1 VRALH
6 QFVPTFEPGAIG
18 GHVLELQRLAR
29 EELGLESEVFAEHL
43 RWPGREQAAHAY
55 RAYGSRKRP
64 ARPGDV
70 LVYHMAI
77 GSVVADF
84 VRDRPEPLVMDH
96 HNITPP
102 SYYALWDPA
111 AAHGCNWGRAQLADM
126 APRCALGV
134 GDSPFNEEELRWDG
148 YAPTATAPILLDLD
162 RLTSDVDAS
171 CLDRLLST
179 KAGAEWLFVGR
190 VSPNK
195 CQHDVVKAFAAYRR
209 MYDPQARL
217 HLVGGSSADAYVAA
231 IEGFA
236 AEMGLHEAVRLTG
249 SVTAGQLEAHYR
261 AADVFVCLSEHEGF
275 CIPLLEAMAHS
286 TPIVAFAAAA
296 VPGTLADGGVLLDSK
311 EATTVAAAVHR
322 VVADKAVRDAVVE
335 AGGGRL
341 ADFSLDRTRARWV
354 EVLQGVDG

>member
-1 VRALH
+1 
-6 QFVPTFEPGAIG
+6 
-18 GHVLELQRLAR
+18 VLELQRLAR
-29 EELGLESEVFAEHL
+29 EELGLDSEIFAEHL
-43 RWPGREQAAHAY
+43 RWPGREQDASSY
-55 RAYGSRKRP
+55 RRYGSRKRP

-96 HNITPP
+96 HNITPA
-102 SYYALWDPA
+102 SYYALWEPA

-126 APRCALGV
+126 APRCALGI
-134 GDSPFNEEELRWDG
+134 GDSPFNEEELRRDG

-162 RLTSDVDAS
+162 RLTSEVDAAY
-171 CLDRLLST
+171 LDRLLST

-190 VSPNK
+190 ISPNK
-195 CQHDVVKAFAAYRR
+195 RQDEVVKAFAAYRR

-217 HLVGGSSADAYVAA
+217 HLVGGSSADAYVEA

-236 AEMGLHEAVRLTG
+236 VEMGLQDAVRLTG
-249 SVTAGQLEAHYR
+249 PVTPGQLEAHYR

-275 CIPLLEAMAHS
+275 CIPLLEAMAHEA
-286 TPIVAFAAAA
+286 PVVAYAAAA
-296 VPGTLADGGVLLDSK
+296 VPGTLGEGGILLESK
-311 EATTVAAAVHR
+311 APTTVAAAVHR
-322 VVADKAVRDAVVE
+322 VVGDKAVRDAVVQ
-335 AGGGRL
+335 AGSRRL

-354 EVLQGVDG
+354 EVLRGVEE

>member
-1 VRALH
+1 
-6 QFVPTFEPGAIG
+6 
-18 GHVLELQRLAR
+18 
-29 EELGLESEVFAEHL
+29 
-43 RWPGREQAAHAY
+43 GRDGAAHPY
-55 RAYGSRKRP
+55 RSYGSRKRP

-96 HNITPP
+96 HNITPA
-102 SYYALWDPA
+102 SYYALWAPG

-126 APRCALGV
+126 AMRCALGI
-134 GDSPFNEEELRWDG
+134 GDSPFNEEELRRDG

-162 RLTSDVDAS
+162 RLTSDVDAAH
-171 CLDRLLST
+171 LDRLLST

-195 CQHDVVKAFAAYRR
+195 RQDDVVKAFAAYRR

-217 HLVGGSSADAYVAA
+217 HLVGGSSADAYVEA

-236 AEMGLHEAVRLTG
+236 AEVGLREAVRLTG
-249 SVTAGQLEAHYR
+249 SVTPGQLEAHYR

-275 CIPLLEAMAHS
+275 C
-286 TPIVAFAAAA
+286 
-296 VPGTLADGGVLLDSK
+296 
-311 EATTVAAAVHR
+311 
-322 VVADKAVRDAVVE
+322 
-335 AGGGRL
+335 
-341 ADFSLDRTRARWV
+341 
-354 EVLQGVDG
+354 